1 MRKMSDFVGYNR
13 ENPRTYLTMDVEE
26 ILKFADNLVFAKT
39 GKHLDNVQEAILLG
53 AWQGQ
58 KYPKIAEEAHC
69 SEGHARDVASE
80 LWKILSDVLGEAV
93 NKSNFRST
101 FKRLQIS
108 IVSSTV
114 EKNSVQIGNVNV
126 CGDTLQSPEV
136 PKDRSP
142 STAENT
148 QPEIRQDLRDA
159 PDITSFYGRTSEL
172 ATLQQWIVHD
182 RTRLVAILG
191 LSGIGKTNLALHLLP
206 QIQHQFEYIIWRSL
220 GTSPTLHTTL
230 KSLIK
235 FFSNPPETELPA
247 STDEL
252 LSLLIDKLRSHR
264 CLIILDNVQTILSSG
279 QIAGNYRPEYENY
292 STLFKRI
299 GETGHNS
306 CLIVNSWEPPREIV
320 ALNRENARVRILPLN
335 GLGAAAGEILRD
347 KSLLEPEK
355 WETLINTYRGNPLW
369 LKIVAAMIIELFG
382 GRVAEFLKYD
392 TLFLGE
398 ELKARLQQQCDR
410 LSELER
416 QVMCY
421 IANEIQP
428 ISLSQI
434 IENVQLSPD
443 DLFNVLQSL
452 GNRALIEKQ
461 EQHNQALFSLSPVMR
476 QYVKTEYSREGR

>member
-1 MRKMSDFVGYNR
+1 
-13 ENPRTYLTMDVEE
+13 MDVEE

-93 NKSNFRST
+93 NKSNLKST
-101 FKRLQIS
+101 LKRQQFS
-108 IVSSTV
+108 IVSSHYWKDT
-114 EKNSVQIGNVNV
+114 VQIGNLNI
-126 CGDTLQSPEV
+126 CPETLQSINFT
-136 PKDRSP
+136 KTRSP

-148 QPEIRQDLRDA
+148 QPQIRQDLRDA
-159 PDITSFYGRTSEL
+159 PDISSFYDRTSEL

-235 FFSNPPETELPA
+235 FLSNPPETELPA

-264 CLIILDNVQTILSSG
+264 CLIILDDVQTILSSG

-299 GETGHNS
+299 GETCHHS

-320 ALNRENARVRILPLN
+320 ALNRENPRVRTLLLH
-335 GLGAAAGEILRD
+335 GLGAAAGEILRE
-347 KSLLEPEK
+347 KGLLEPEK
-355 WETLINTYRGNPLW
+355 WETLINTYRGNPWW

-398 ELKARLQQQCDR
+398 ELKARLQHQCDR
-410 LSELER
+410 LSELEK
-416 QVMCY
+416 QVIGCLG
-421 IANEIQP
+421 NEIEAGA
-428 ISLSQI
+428 ISQI
-434 IENVQLSPD
+434 LENVQLSSSE
-443 DLFNVLQSL
+443 LFNVLQSL

-461 EQHNQALFSLSPVMR
+461 EQDNQALFYLSPVVR

>member
-1 MRKMSDFVGYNR
+1 MSDTIAKTR
-13 ENPRTYLTMDVEE
+13 TPPRSMDAEE
-26 ILKFADNLVFAKT
+26 ILKFADNLVFTKT

-93 NKSNFRST
+93 NKSNFKST
-101 FKRLQIS
+101 FKRLHIS

-126 CGDTLQSPEV
+126 CGDTSHYPEV
-136 PKDRSP
+136 PKTRSP
-142 STAENT
+142 STPENT
-148 QPEIRQDLRDA
+148 QPQIRQDLRDA
-159 PDITSFYGRTSEL
+159 PDITSLFYDRTSEL

-191 LSGIGKTNLALHLLP
+191 ISGIGKTNLALHLLP
-206 QIQHQFEYIIWRSL
+206 QVQHQFEYVIWRSL
-220 GTSPTLHTTL
+220 GTSPTLHNTL
-230 KSLIK
+230 KSLLK
-235 FFSNPPETELPA
+235 FLSNLPETELPT

-264 CLIILDNVQTILSSG
+264 CLIILDDVQTILSSR

-299 GETGHNS
+299 GETCHNS

-320 ALNRENARVRILPLN
+320 ALNRENARVRTLTLN
-335 GLGAAAGEILRD
+335 GLGAAAGEILRE
-347 KSLLEPEK
+347 KGLLEPEK
-355 WETLINTYRGNPLW
+355 WETLINIYRGNPLW
-369 LKIVAAMIIELFG
+369 LKIVAAMIQELFS

-392 TLFLGE
+392 TLFLGD
-398 ELKARLQQQCDR
+398 ELKAKLQQQCDR
-410 LSELER
+410 LSELEK
-416 QVMCY
+416 QVMCC
-421 IANEIQP
+421 IANEIEP
-428 ISLSQI
+428 VSISQI
-434 IENVQLSPD
+434 LENVQLSPD
-443 DLFNVLQSL
+443 DLCNALLSL

-476 QYVKTEYSREGR
+476 QYVKNEYSREGR

>member
-1 MRKMSDFVGYNR
+1 
-13 ENPRTYLTMDVEE
+13 MDAEE
-26 ILKFADNLVFAKT
+26 ILKLADNLVFSKT

-58 KYPKIAEEAHC
+58 KYPKIAQEAHC

-93 NKSNFRST
+93 NKSNFKST
-101 FKRLQIS
+101 FKRLHIS

-126 CGDTLQSPEV
+126 CGDTSHYPEV

-142 STAENT
+142 STPTPENT
-148 QPEIRQDLRDA
+148 QPQTRQDLRDA
-159 PDITSFYGRTSEL
+159 PDISSFYDRTSEL

-191 LSGIGKTNLALHLLP
+191 LSGIGKTHLALHLLP

-220 GTSPTLHTTL
+220 GTSPTLHNTL
-230 KSLIK
+230 KSLLK
-235 FFSNPPETELPA
+235 FLSNQSPPLAKGGEGEGLPA

-264 CLIILDNVQTILSSG
+264 CLIILDDVQTILSSR

-299 GETGHNS
+299 GENCHNS

-320 ALNRENARVRILPLN
+320 ALNRENARVRALPLN
-335 GLGAAAGEILRD
+335 GLGAAAGEILRE
-347 KSLLEPEK
+347 KGLLEPEK
-355 WETLINTYRGNPLW
+355 WQTLINIYRGNPLW
-369 LKIVAAMIIELFG
+369 LKIVAAMIQELFS

-392 TLFLGE
+392 MLFLGD

-410 LSELER
+410 LSELEK
-416 QVMCY
+416 QVMCC
-421 IANEIQP
+421 IANEIEP
-428 ISLSQI
+428 VSISKLL
-434 IENVQLSPD
+434 ENVQLSPD

-452 GNRALIEKQ
+452 GNRALIEKEAQ
-461 EQHNQALFSLSPVMR
+461 DNHALFSLSPVVR
-476 QYVKTEYSREGR
+476 QYVKSEYCRDGMAT

>member
-1 MRKMSDFVGYNR
+1 MSDTIAKTPTP
-13 ENPRTYLTMDVEE
+13 PRSMDAEE
-26 ILKFADNLVFAKT
+26 ILKFADNLVFTKT
-39 GKHLDNVQEAILLG
+39 GKHLDNVQEAILIG

-58 KYPKIAEEAHC
+58 KYPKIAQEAHC

-93 NKSNFRST
+93 NKSNFKST
-101 FKRLQIS
+101 LKRQQFS
-108 IVSSTV
+108 IVSSHYWKDV
-114 EKNSVQIGNVNV
+114 VQIGNVNI
-126 CGDTLQSPEV
+126 CPETSHYPEV

-142 STAENT
+142 SPPENT

-159 PDITSFYGRTSEL
+159 PDISSFYDRTSEL
-172 ATLQQWIVHD
+172 ATLQQWIVQD

-220 GTSPTLHTTL
+220 GTSPTLHNTL
-230 KSLIK
+230 KSLLK
-235 FFSNPPETELPA
+235 FLSNPPETELPA

-264 CLIILDNVQTILSSG
+264 CLIILDDVQTILSSR
-279 QIAGNYRPEYENY
+279 QIAGNYRPEHENY

-299 GETGHNS
+299 GETCHNS

-320 ALNRENARVRILPLN
+320 ALNRENARVRTLPLN
-335 GLGAAAGEILRD
+335 GLGAAAGEILRE
-347 KSLLEPEK
+347 KGLLEPEK
-355 WETLINTYRGNPLW
+355 WQTLINIYRGNPLW
-369 LKIVAAMIIELFG
+369 LKIVAAMIQELFS

-392 TLFLGE
+392 MLFLGD

-410 LSELER
+410 LSELEK
-416 QVMCY
+416 QVMCC
-421 IANEIQP
+421 IANEIEP
-428 ISLSQI
+428 VSISKLL
-434 IENVQLSPD
+434 ENVQLSPD

-452 GNRALIEKQ
+452 GNRALIEKEAQ
-461 EQHNQALFSLSPVMR
+461 DNHALFSLSPVVR
-476 QYVKTEYSREGR
+476 QYVKSEYCRDGMAT

>member
-1 MRKMSDFVGYNR
+1 
-13 ENPRTYLTMDVEE
+13 MDVKEV
-26 ILKFADNLVFAKT
+26 LKFADNLVFAKT
-39 GKHLDNVQEAILLG
+39 GKHLDNLQETVLRG
-53 AWQGQ
+53 VWQNQ
-58 KYPKIAEEAHC
+58 TYTQIAEESDY
-69 SEGHARDVASE
+69 SEGHTRYVASE

-93 NKSNFRST
+93 NKSNFKST
-101 FKRLQIS
+101 FKRLHIS

-126 CGDTLQSPEV
+126 CGDTSHYPEV

-142 STAENT
+142 STPTPENT
-148 QPEIRQDLRDA
+148 QPQTRQDLRDA
-159 PDITSFYGRTSEL
+159 PDISSFYDRTSEL

-220 GTSPTLHTTL
+220 GTSPTLHNTL
-230 KSLIK
+230 KSLLK
-235 FFSNPPETELPA
+235 FLSNPPETELPA

-264 CLIILDNVQTILSSG
+264 CLIILDDVQTILSSR

-299 GETGHNS
+299 GENCHNS

-320 ALNRENARVRILPLN
+320 ALNRENARVRALPLN
-335 GLGAAAGEILRD
+335 GLGAAAGEILRE
-347 KSLLEPEK
+347 KGLLEPEK
-355 WETLINTYRGNPLW
+355 WQTLINIYRGNPLW
-369 LKIVAAMIIELFG
+369 LKIVAAMIQELFS

-392 TLFLGE
+392 MLFLGD

-410 LSELER
+410 LSELEK
-416 QVMCY
+416 QVMCC
-421 IANEIQP
+421 IANEIEP
-428 ISLSQI
+428 VSIYKLL
-434 IENVQLSPD
+434 ENVHLSPD
-443 DLFNVLQSL
+443 DLCKALLSL

-461 EQHNQALFSLSPVMR
+461 EPDNQALFSLSPVVR
-476 QYVKTEYSREGR
+476 QYVKSEYCRDGMAT

>member
-1 MRKMSDFVGYNR
+1 MSDTIAKTPTT
-13 ENPRTYLTMDVEE
+13 PRSMDAEE
-26 ILKFADNLVFAKT
+26 ILKFGDNLVFTKT
-39 GKHLDNVQEAILLG
+39 GKHLDNVQEAILIG

-80 LWKILSDVLGEAV
+80 LWKIFSDVLGEAV
-93 NKSNFRST
+93 NKSNFKST
-101 FKRLQIS
+101 FKRLHIS
-108 IVSSTV
+108 IVSSYVAKDSTQI
-114 EKNSVQIGNVNV
+114 NSINI
-126 CGDTLQSPEV
+126 CSESSHSLEV

-159 PDITSFYGRTSEL
+159 PDISLFYDRTSEL

-191 LSGIGKTNLALHLLP
+191 ISGIGKTNLALHLLP
-206 QIQHQFEYIIWRSL
+206 QIQHQFEYVIWRSL
-220 GTSPTLHTTL
+220 GTFPTLHNSL
-230 KSLIK
+230 KSLLK
-235 FFSNPPETELPA
+235 FLSNLPETELPT

-264 CLIILDNVQTILSSG
+264 CLIILDDVQTILSSG

-299 GETGHNS
+299 GETCHNS

-320 ALNRENARVRILPLN
+320 ALNRENARVRTLRLN
-335 GLGAAAGEILRD
+335 GLGAAAGEILRE
-347 KSLLEPEK
+347 KGLLEPEK

-369 LKIVAAMIIELFG
+369 LKIVAAMIQELFS

-398 ELKARLQQQCDR
+398 ELKARLQ
-410 LSELER
+410 
-416 QVMCY
+416 
-421 IANEIQP
+421 
-428 ISLSQI
+428 
-434 IENVQLSPD
+434 
-443 DLFNVLQSL
+443 
-452 GNRALIEKQ
+452 
-461 EQHNQALFSLSPVMR
+461 
-476 QYVKTEYSREGR
+476 

>member
-1 MRKMSDFVGYNR
+1 MSDTIAKTR
-13 ENPRTYLTMDVEE
+13 TPPRSMDAEE
-26 ILKFADNLVFAKT
+26 ILKFADNLVFTKT

-80 LWKILSDVLGEAV
+80 LWKIFSDVLGEAV
-93 NKSNFRST
+93 NKSNFKST
-101 FKRLQIS
+101 LKRFQFS
-108 IVSSTV
+108 NVSSA
-114 EKNSVQIGNVNV
+114 IGNAFVGIGNINL
-126 CGDTLQSPEV
+126 CGDTLHSPEV

-142 STAENT
+142 STPENT
-148 QPEIRQDLRDA
+148 QPEIRQDLKDA
-159 PDITSFYGRTSEL
+159 PDITSLFYDRTSEL

-191 LSGIGKTNLALHLLP
+191 LSGIGKTNLALHLIP
-206 QIQHQFEYIIWRSL
+206 QIQHQFEYVIWRSL
-220 GTSPTLHTTL
+220 GTSPTLHNTL
-230 KSLIK
+230 KSLLK
-235 FFSNPPETELPA
+235 FLSNLPETELPT

-264 CLIILDNVQTILSSG
+264 CLIILDDIQTILSSR

-299 GETGHNS
+299 GETCHNS

-320 ALNRENARVRILPLN
+320 ALNRENARVRTLPLD
-335 GLGAAAGEILRD
+335 GLGAAAGEILRE
-347 KSLLEPEK
+347 KGLLEPEK
-355 WETLINTYRGNPLW
+355 WETLIDTYRGNPLW
-369 LKIVAAMIIELFG
+369 LKIVAAMIQELFS

-410 LSELER
+410 LSDLEK
-416 QVMCY
+416 QVMCC
-421 IANEIQP
+421 IANEIEP
-428 ISLSQI
+428 VSISKLL
-434 IENVQLSPD
+434 ENVQLSPD
-443 DLFNVLQSL
+443 DLCKALLSL
-452 GNRALIEKQ
+452 GNRALIEKA
-461 EQHNQALFSLSPVMR
+461 EQDNQALFSLSPVVR
-476 QYVKTEYSREGR
+476 QFVKTEYCREGK